1 MAKTRPVTLGG
12 TELHVPMLPIRL
24 NKIAYPLCRK
34 LHNSGFLDRII
45 EGKGQVDCSD
55 EEMDILVEIAFTAVQ
70 AAAPQ
75 VTRDEFDNW
84 AISPPELVD
93 AYFVIRYQTGAWVAP
108 EPEAEV
114 SEEAALGEAEEV
126 ETLPT

>member
-1 MAKTRPVTLGG
+1 MAKTRPVTLSG
-12 TELHVPMLPIRL
+12 TVFEVPMLPIRL
-24 NKIAYPLCRK
+24 NRIAYPLCRK
-34 LHNSGFLDRII
+34 LHNAGFLERII

-55 EEMDILVEIAFTAVQ
+55 DEMDVLVELAFVAVQ
-70 AAAPQ
+70 AALPN

-84 AISPPELVD
+84 PISPPELVD

-108 EPEAEV
+108 DPEVEV
-114 SEEAALGEAEEV
+114 SQEEELGEAEGV